1 MPDPRIP
8 VSYSLP
14 RTNAKVLALL
24 EPHLSSAAVVLDIG
38 AGEGYLAQRVHAV
51 IVERG
56 LSARLEACDLFPD
69 NFHVPDVHCR
79 PIDLDGGLPLPDAS
93 VDLAYSVEVLEH
105 LEDQF
110 GFLREVQR
118 VLRPGGRFIVTTP
131 NVLSLTSRLRT
142 LLVGFPELFG
152 PLPLRSEDPQ
162 HVGGHIHPVSVYF
175 ISYMAEKA
183 GFRVVGLHIDRVKSG
198 SVGAL
203 VLWPLLALA
212 SLLVAMRVRRKEPV
226 IYAENRAHLRRINSL
241 QVLTGRTIILELVKP
256 ADLAKP

>member
-1 MPDPRIP
+1 MSDPRIP

-51 IVERG
+51 MTECG
-56 LSARLEACDLFPD
+56 LGARLEACDLFPD
-69 NFHVPDVHCR
+69 NFHVPGVHCH
-79 PIDLDGGLPLPDAS
+79 PIDLDGELPLPDAS

-162 HVGGHIHPVSVYF
+162 HVGGHIHPASVYF

-183 GFRVVGLHIDRVKSG
+183 GFRVAGLRIDRVKSG

-212 SLLVAMRVRRKEPV
+212 SLLVSMRVRRKEPV
-226 IYAENRAHLRRINSL
+226 IYAENRVHLRRINSL

-256 ADLAKP
+256 ADLPQP